1 MFKNLTLDQGALPLS
16 LRLSILL
23 GCNVGQVDKMA
34 KSYFHPPYGGGSG
47 AYQ

>member
-1 MFKNLTLDQGALPLS
+1 MFKNLTLDQGALPLT
-16 LRLSILL
+16 LGLSILL
-23 GCNVGQVDKMA
+23 VCNAGQVDKMA